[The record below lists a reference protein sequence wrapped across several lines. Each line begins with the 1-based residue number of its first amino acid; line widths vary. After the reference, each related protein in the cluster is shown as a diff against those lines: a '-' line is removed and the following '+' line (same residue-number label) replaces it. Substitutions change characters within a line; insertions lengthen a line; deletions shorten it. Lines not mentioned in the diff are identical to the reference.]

1 MKSKLLVVPLVV
13 LLTGC
18 SGLMNMIPSFYDDNE
33 SEAIVDVWLGFERMD
48 CSSEHLK
55 VYLQQV
61 DRDVEWLKLYS
72 TAKKSTDVLM
82 MVEKMD
88 ETLDGMLQKET
99 INETYCNLKKKTLT
113 NQAQAIAKSIMGRFK

>member
-18 SGLMNMIPSFYDDNE
+18 SNLMNMIPSFYDDNE

-48 CSSEHLK
+48 CSSEYLK

-113 NQAQAIAKSIMGRFK
+113 NQAQAVAKSIMGRFK